1 MDTNNY
7 VMVAA
12 LNLLRQKELGTM
24 PLDAEFTPFD
34 LSALR
39 ETPKTGDRFKNDPED
54 MRLQPERPD
63 ALAPSRSRANA
74 FK

>member
-54 MRLQPERPD
+54 I
-63 ALAPSRSRANA
+63 RATTRA
-74 FK
+74 SGCLSAITKQGECI